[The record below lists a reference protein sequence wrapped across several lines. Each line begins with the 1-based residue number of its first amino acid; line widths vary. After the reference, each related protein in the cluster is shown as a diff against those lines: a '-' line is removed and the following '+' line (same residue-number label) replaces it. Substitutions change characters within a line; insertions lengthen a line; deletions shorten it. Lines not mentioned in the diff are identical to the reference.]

1 MMRAWWQR
9 MLVVAGLLT
18 AAPFA
23 VAESNAASDTALLKH
38 GEYVFRAADCYGCH
52 TDSKNHG
59 RPLAGGRA
67 LESPFGT
74 FYTPNITP
82 DPQYGIGRWSERDF
96 IRALREGLSPSG
108 QQLYPAFPYPAY
120 THLTD
125 ADLHA
130 LWTYLRAQPP
140 VAQANRPHQLRWFV
154 RARSFIGAW
163 KSLYFKP
170 GVYRDDTSKSAAWNR
185 GAYLVTGAAHC
196 GDCHTPRDSL
206 GGPKSGMALAGTSDG
221 PENSVIP
228 NITPDKKTGIGRW
241 SKGDL
246 VTYLKTGMTPD
257 GDLAGD
263 LMAEVIDNSLQHLS
277 NDDLTA
283 IAEYL
288 RSLPPVDHN
297 VRKPAKKPAPKK
309 TDGE

>member
-1 MMRAWWQR
+1 MHLRR
-9 MLVVAGLLT
+9 LLLLVAGLLM
-18 AAPFA
+18 AAPPVLA
-23 VAESNAASDTALLKH
+23 AADVASDAALLKQ

-52 TDSKNHG
+52 TDTKHHG
-59 RPLAGGRA
+59 LPLAGGRA

-82 DPQYGIGRWSERDF
+82 DPQTGIGRWTEQDF
-96 IRALREGLSPSG
+96 IRALREGVSPSG
-108 QQLYPAFPYPAY
+108 QHLYPAFPYAAY

-130 LWTYLRAQPP
+130 LWIYLRAQPP
-140 VAQANRPHQLRWFV
+140 VVQANKSHRLRWFV
-154 RARSFIGAW
+154 RARSFIGVW
-163 KSLYFKP
+163 NSLYLKP
-170 GVYRDDTSKSAAWNR
+170 GAYRDDASKSATWNR

-196 GDCHTPRDSL
+196 GDCHTPRDSF
-206 GGPKSGMALAGTSDG
+206 GGPKSGMELAGTSDG

-241 SKGDL
+241 SRGDL

-263 LMAEVIDNSLQHLS
+263 LMAEVIDNSLQHLG
-277 NDDLTA
+277 DADLKA
-283 IAEYL
+283 IAEYVQ
-288 RSLPPVDHN
+288 SLPPVDHS
-297 VRKPAKKPAPKK
+297 VRKPAKKTAPKK